1 MASVINWFEIP
12 ANDFPRA
19 VKFYENVFDTQ
30 LKQEDMGDLT
40 MGVFPAGE
48 TTIHGAL
55 VKGEG
60 FAPSDKGSVVYLNA
74 PNLDAVLERVN
85 GSGGQC
91 VFGPMTLPDH
101 KGRNAHIVDT
111 EGNRIGL
118 HEPDAKTQAY
128 LLQQ

>member
-1 MASVINWFEIP
+1 M
-12 ANDFPRA
+12 
-19 VKFYENVFDTQ
+19 
-30 LKQEDMGDLT
+30 
-40 MGVFPAGE
+40 
-48 TTIHGAL
+48 
-55 VKGEG
+55 
-60 FAPSDKGSVVYLNA
+60 
-74 PNLDAVLERVN
+74 N

-101 KGRNAHIVDT
+101 MGRIAHIVDT

>member
-60 FAPSDKGSVVYLNA
+60 FAPSDKGSVIYLNA
-74 PNLDAVLERVN
+74 PDLDAVLERVN

-101 KGRNAHIVDT
+101 MGRIAHIVDT

>member
-19 VKFYENVFDTQ
+19 VKFYENVFDTR
-30 LKQEDMGDLT
+30 LKQEDMGDMRL
-40 MGVFPAGE
+40 GVFPADE
-48 TTIHGAL
+48 TTIKGAVAQGHGLTPA
-55 VKGEG
+55 
-60 FAPSDKGSVVYLNA
+60 DKGSVIYLNA

-91 VFGPMTLPDH
+91 VFGPMTLPDNM
-101 KGRNAHIVDT
+101 GRIAHIVDT
-111 EGNRIGL
+111 EGNRVGL
-118 HEPDAKTQAY
+118 HEPDAKTQAH

>member
-1 MASVINWFEIP
+1 
-12 ANDFPRA
+12 
-19 VKFYENVFDTQ
+19 
-30 LKQEDMGDLT
+30 

-74 PNLDAVLERVN
+74 PDLDAVLERVN

-91 VFGPMTLPDH
+91 VFGPMTLPDNM
-101 KGRNAHIVDT
+101 GRIAHIVDT

>member
-74 PNLDAVLERVN
+74 PDLDAVLERVN

-101 KGRNAHIVDT
+101 MGRIAHIVDT
-111 EGNRIGL
+111 EGNRVGL
-118 HEPDAKTQAY
+118 HEPDATTQAY